1 MPTLAINIV
10 ITKNRKEKLKTAKRA
25 KNIKRNLFIMVL
37 HTSAYIKFPGVFT
50 HITLISNSFVYQID
64 VRTENITKMF
74 YNIDKVSFFAFHRL

>member
-64 VRTENITKMF
+64 VRTETITKTCYTIGKDFF
-74 YNIDKVSFFAFHRL
+74 YAFQRS